1 VFQLLWPVGLVI
13 WVAVRYVRGFPPTA
27 ADLSLVVS
35 CAVLGAVLGT
45 LAGCYTQIHRRGDG
59 TLIARATLATVILW
73 TAGTIGRLVFGLY
86 AEHGGGPSVAA
97 FSTAHGLAFTAWTA
111 ALTLMALTE
120 VLGRTVALTPRALAA
135 RRTTTPLNNTPDQ
148 HRRTPGAL
156 ITTTVRR
163 ARRTVR

>member
-1 VFQLLWPVGLVI
+1 MI
-13 WVAVRYVRGFPPTA
+13 WVAVRYVRGFPPTT

-45 LAGCYTQIHRRGDG
+45 LAGRYTQIYRRADG

-120 VLGRTVALTPRALAA
+120 VLGRTVALTPRALAT
-135 RRTTTPLNNTPDQ
+135 RQTTAPLNNTPDQ
-148 HRRTPGAL
+148 HRRTPGEL

-163 ARRTVR
+163 ARRTLK